1 MQSSAR
7 THRITRFVIIFF
19 LPSLSPGCV
28 GRARPRLRLGRH
40 LVVVVVVADAAVLQ
54 QGVSYEESL
63 ASS

>member
-1 MQSSAR
+1 MPVL
-7 THRITRFVIIFF
+7 VIIFF

-28 GRARPRLRLGRH
+28 GRRARPRLRLGRH

>member
-1 MQSSAR
+1 MPVL
-7 THRITRFVIIFF
+7 VIIFF

>member
-1 MQSSAR
+1 MPVL
-7 THRITRFVIIFF
+7 VIIFF

-28 GRARPRLRLGRH
+28 GRRPRARLRLRLRRH
-40 LVVVVVVADAAVLQ
+40 LVVVVVVVADAAVLQ

>member
-1 MQSSAR
+1 MPVL
-7 THRITRFVIIFF
+7 VIIFF

-28 GRARPRLRLGRH
+28 GRARPRLRLRLGRH
-40 LVVVVVVADAAVLQ
+40 LVVVVVVVADAAVLQ

>member
-1 MQSSAR
+1 MPVL
-7 THRITRFVIIFF
+7 VIIFF

-40 LVVVVVVADAAVLQ
+40 LVVVVVVVADAAVLQ